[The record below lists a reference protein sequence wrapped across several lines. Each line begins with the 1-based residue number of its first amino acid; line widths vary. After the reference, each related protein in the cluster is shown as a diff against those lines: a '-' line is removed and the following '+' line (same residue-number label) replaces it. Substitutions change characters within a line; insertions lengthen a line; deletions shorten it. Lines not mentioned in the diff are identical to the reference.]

1 MSILNTVSAGAGAIA
16 VGGSILSLIP
26 MGKALFMPKSDSLAK
41 GIAGFVFDINLTESV
56 THSAQITDH
65 YSEDNTYLQDHIAIS
80 PMVINLTGKI
90 GELVWRKL
98 PITEFLY
105 AMVNRLSPL
114 SVFTPS
120 QSFQAQQAIYAYEL
134 ANFALESLERSF
146 NNLKDVFAGNETKT
160 KQQDAYA
167 TLEGL
172 FNNRSLIT
180 IETPWR
186 TFEDMVIESFSV
198 SQDETTTTETTFYV
212 TCKQMRFVGVQ
223 TFPGSLITSRY
234 DDSEFENKGLQRGSA
249 VSGSFMSNRMSIMVN

>member
-1 MSILNTVSAGAGAIA
+1 MSILNTVSSGASAIG
-16 VGGSILSLIP
+16 VGGSILGLIP
-26 MGKALFMPKSDSLAK
+26 MGKALFMPKSDALPK

-80 PMVINLTGKI
+80 PLVIHLTGKV

-105 AMVNRLSPL
+105 SMVNRLTPL
-114 SVFTPS
+114 GVFTPS

-134 ANFALESLERSF
+134 ANFALESLERSL
-146 NNLKDVFAGNETKT
+146 NNLSDVFKGNETKT
-160 KQQDAYA
+160 KQQDAY
-167 TLEGL
+167 TVIEGL
-172 FNNRSLIT
+172 FNNRGLIT
-180 IETPWR
+180 IETPWK

-198 SQDETTTTETTFYV
+198 SQDETTTMETTFNI

-223 TFPGSLITSRY
+223 TFLGSLVTSRY
-234 DDSEFENKGLQRGSA
+234 DNSQIETKGLQKGNAASS
-249 VSGSFMSNRMSIMVN
+249 VFMLNRMEKMVN

>member
-16 VGGSILSLIP
+16 IGGSILSLIP
-26 MGKALFMPKSDSLAK
+26 MGKALFMPKADALQK
-41 GIAGFVFDINLTESV
+41 GIAGFLFDINLTESV

-98 PITEFLY
+98 PVTEFLY
-105 AMVNRLSPL
+105 AMVNRLTPVN
-114 SVFTPS
+114 VFTPA

-134 ANFALESLERSF
+134 ATFALKSLERSL
-146 NNLKDVFAGNETKT
+146 NSLKDVFAGNETKT
-160 KQQDAYA
+160 KQQDAYT

-172 FNNRSLIT
+172 FNNRALIT

-198 SQDETTTTETTFYV
+198 SQDDTTTTETTFDV

-223 TFPGSLITSRY
+223 TFPGSLITSRH
-234 DDSEFENKGLQRGSA
+234 DKTQIETKGLQKGNA
-249 VSGSFMSNRMSIMVN
+249 VSGAFMSNRMSTMVN